1 MNDQKGSFLLLRI
14 VNRARRMAGVV
25 AVAALLF
32 PSLSGAEPLSLIQ
45 AYDLALHYDA
55 RYLSAEAD
63 TRIAREEVAK
73 ARSGFLPNIKSS
85 TSRGRNQTDHATIY
99 GEEPTIWYNTISQSL
114 SLRQP
119 LFNLPSLASYKQSK
133 AVKAKSESLFQGE
146 HSSLIVR
153 TVEFF
158 CDVLYSEENVAF
170 TDAHLKALAEQL
182 EQSKKRYAN
191 GFGTITE
198 VNESQ
203 ASYDLAVAEHA
214 SAIGGLENRRR
225 ELESVTGLYADDL
238 CRLDSKRLVLSE
250 PEPRNVESWIEM
262 AEEQSGKIKAARQEV
277 EIARKEIDKN
287 KASRYPQL
295 DLWAGRSYS
304 ISENNYTI
312 GSTYNTWS
320 VSVQMSVPIYTGGFT
335 SASIRQ
341 AAARREKASEEL
353 HLKER
358 DTLTNVRKY
367 YNAQINSIVQV
378 RAYEQA
384 VKSGEI
390 ALEGT
395 RKGFMAGFRTNTEVL
410 DATRKLFESRRT
422 LAKARYEYIL
432 NRLKLRD
439 AAGVLNEEDIEVV
452 NRFFVPSAGA

>member
-1 MNDQKGSFLLLRI
+1 MNQQKEEFRQLRSGKHG
-14 VNRARRMAGVV
+14 RRMARLL

-32 PSLSGAEPLSLIQ
+32 PSLSGAEPLSLTQ

-55 RYLSAEAD
+55 RYLAAEAD
-63 TRIAREEVAK
+63 TRIAREEVPK
-73 ARSGFLPNIKSS
+73 ARSGFLPGIKSS
-85 TSRGRNQTDHATIY
+85 TSRGRNQTDHTTIY
-99 GEEPTIWYNTISQSL
+99 GEEPTIWYNTLSYSL
-114 SLRQP
+114 SVRQP
-119 LFNLPSLASYKQSK
+119 LFNLPAIASYKQSK

-153 TVEFF
+153 TVENF

-170 TDAHLKALAEQL
+170 TDAQLKALQEQL

-203 ASYDLAVAEHA
+203 ASYDLAVAEQA
-214 SAIGGLENRRR
+214 SAVGGLESRRR
-225 ELESVTGLYADDL
+225 ELESVTGIYADDL
-238 CRLDSKRLVLSE
+238 CRLDPKRLVLSE

-262 AEEQSGKIKAARQEV
+262 AREQSGKIKAARQEV

-287 KASRYPQL
+287 NASRYPQL

-304 ISENNYTI
+304 VSENNYTI

-320 VSVQMSVPIYTGGFT
+320 VSVQLSVPIYTGGYT

-353 HLKER
+353 HLEER
-358 DTLTNVRKY
+358 DVLTNIRKY

-422 LAKARYEYIL
+422 LARARYEYIL

-439 AAGVLNEEDIEVV
+439 AAGALSEEDIEAL
-452 NRFFVPSAGA
+452 NRFFVPKAGA